1 MINNDFSYE
10 KIITQLN
17 KCAEAKLKKEL
28 SNYNSKDYFA
38 EYLKEI
44 YFSIPPKP
52 RKVFISKEIK
62 ERTLNK
68 KIRKT
73 INKIEYKL
81 KKGEDVNPFLS
92 KRLNNNDKM
101 FSSFGI
107 HHFHLGEYLKN
118 KQEYDRTGDLLYC
131 FLPYYN
137 NDSIYF
143 IDVLPHKQW
152 CNQELFDI
160 IQKNWPDVIDHIKS
174 PLKNDI
180 LYTNENIKD
189 LRDNGINI
197 MPCLKTGEIIIP
209 NFGYTINEYPTY
221 VYLCKINIRRQ
232 IEHIYKTYH
241 INVSDTEIIDFE
253 INNNLILKNIAIKN
267 KISGKIDLY
276 NF

>member
-1 MINNDFSYE
+1 MDNNFSYE
-10 KIITQLN
+10 EIIAQLN
-17 KCAEAKLKKEL
+17 KCAEKKLKKEL
-28 SNYNSKDYFA
+28 LKYKSKDYFI

-44 YFSIPPKP
+44 YFSIPAKP

-62 ERTLNK
+62 ERVLDK
-68 KIRKT
+68 KIRKA
-73 INKIEYKL
+73 INNIEYKL

-160 IQKNWPDVIDHIKS
+160 IQKNWSDALQYTQSFAVEDISEKYIKKLRKNNINFMPS
-174 PLKNDI
+174 LKS
-180 LYTNENIKD
+180 
-189 LRDNGINI
+189 
-197 MPCLKTGEIIIP
+197 GEIVYP
-209 NFGYTINEYPTY
+209 NFGYMYNGDPAYIC
-221 VYLCKINIRRQ
+221 LCKMNIRKQ
-232 IEHIYKTYH
+232 IEYIYKTHYVD
-241 INVSDTEIIDFE
+241 IDKTEIIDFE
-253 INNNLILKNIAIKN
+253 LCGNLILKNLSIKN
-267 KISGKIDLY
+267 KISSKI
-276 NF
+276 NFIHL

>member
-10 KIITQLN
+10 KIMIQLN

-92 KRLNNNDKM
+92 KRFDNNDKM

-118 KQEYDRTGDLLYC
+118 KQEYDRTGGLLYC

-160 IQKNWPDVIDHIKS
+160 IQKNWPDVLQYTQSFTVKDISEKDIKKLRKYNINFIPS
-174 PLKNDI
+174 LKS
-180 LYTNENIKD
+180 
-189 LRDNGINI
+189 
-197 MPCLKTGEIIIP
+197 GELVFS
-209 NFGYTINEYPTY
+209 NFGYMSNGDPTY
-221 VYLCKINIRRQ
+221 VYLCKMNIRKQ

-241 INVSDTEIIDFE
+241 INISDTEIIDFE
-253 INNNLILKNIAIKN
+253 I
-267 KISGKIDLY
+267 
-276 NF
+276 

>member
-1 MINNDFSYE
+1 
-10 KIITQLN
+10 
-17 KCAEAKLKKEL
+17 KKEL

-160 IQKNWPDVIDHIKS
+160 IQKNWSDALQYTQSFAVEDISEKYIKKLRKNNINFMPS
-174 PLKNDI
+174 LKS
-180 LYTNENIKD
+180 
-189 LRDNGINI
+189 
-197 MPCLKTGEIIIP
+197 GEIVYP
-209 NFGYTINEYPTY
+209 NFGYMYNGDPAYIC
-221 VYLCKINIRRQ
+221 LCKMNIRKQ
-232 IEHIYKTYH
+232 IEYIYKTHYVD
-241 INVSDTEIIDFE
+241 IDKTEIIDFE
-253 INNNLILKNIAIKN
+253 LCGNLILKNLSIKN
-267 KISGKIDLY
+267 KISSKI
-276 NF
+276 NFIHL

>member
-1 MINNDFSYE
+1 MANFNLYYE
-10 KIITQLN
+10 EIIAQLN
-17 KCAEAKLKKEL
+17 KCAEKKLKKEL

-160 IQKNWPDVIDHIKS
+160 IQKNWSDALQYTQSFAVEDISEKYIKKLRKNNINFMPS
-174 PLKNDI
+174 LKS
-180 LYTNENIKD
+180 
-189 LRDNGINI
+189 
-197 MPCLKTGEIIIP
+197 GEIVYP
-209 NFGYTINEYPTY
+209 NFGYMYNGDPAYIC
-221 VYLCKINIRRQ
+221 LCKMNIRKQ
-232 IEHIYKTYH
+232 IEYIYKTYH
-241 INVSDTEIIDFE
+241 INISDTEIIDFE